1 MSYPSRRRH
10 RSEFFSKVQ
19 DPGKDLF
26 AYLFLVMLI
35 FSFVI
40 LITYEQ
46 KVRKQTIQES
56 PKEVSQGKS
65 SLVTLKNKE
74 RGKLIRRDGKIY
86 LLFGE
91 KTYRPDKDVSLLE
104 GSGIIKKIQKE
115 GKETRV
121 IYIEE
126 DPQSRIYLK
135 EYLEAFAALCDQ
147 GIDIAF
153 ARKVK

>member
-1 MSYPSRRRH
+1 MGRYGRRGKRG
-10 RSEFFSKVQ
+10 EFFSQVQ

-40 LITYEQ
+40 LLTYEQ
-46 KVRKQTIQES
+46 KVRKKTLQES

-65 SLVTLKNKE
+65 SLVTLKNE
-74 RGKLIRRDGKIY
+74 EIGKLVKQDGTIYLQFGETSYRPDTDVALLEESGILKRIQRDGKEAQM
-86 LLFGE
+86 L
-91 KTYRPDKDVSLLE
+91 
-104 GSGIIKKIQKE
+104 
-115 GKETRV
+115 
-121 IYIEE
+121 YIEE

-135 EYLEAFAALCDQ
+135 EYLETFAALSDQ

-153 ARKVK
+153 AKKIR

>member
-1 MSYPSRRRH
+1 MSYRSRRGR
-10 RSEFFSKVQ
+10 RGEFFSQVQ

-40 LITYEQ
+40 LLTYEQ
-46 KVRKQTIQES
+46 KVRRQAIQES
-56 PKEVSQGKS
+56 PKEVSQGRS

-74 RGKLIRRDGKIY
+74 IGKLIKRDGNIY

-91 KTYRPDKDVSLLE
+91 KSYQPDKDIASLE
-104 GSGIIKKIQKE
+104 KAGIIKKIQKE
-115 GKETRV
+115 GKDTKV
-121 IYIEE
+121 LYIEE
-126 DPQSRIYLK
+126 EPQSRIYLR
-135 EYLEAFAALCDQ
+135 EYLETFATLSDQ

>member
-1 MSYPSRRRH
+1 MSYRGRRRH
-10 RSEFFSKVQ
+10 RSEFFSQVQ

-46 KVRKQTIQES
+46 KVRKLVIEES
-56 PKEVSQGKS
+56 PREVSQGRS

-74 RGKLIRRDGKIY
+74 IGRLVKRNGKIY

-91 KTYRPDKDVSLLE
+91 KSYRPDTDLNLLE
-104 GSGIIKKIQKE
+104 KLGIIKKIQKE
-115 GKETRV
+115 GKESRV
-121 IYIEE
+121 LYIAEE
-126 DPQSRIYLK
+126 PQSRIYLN
-135 EYLEAFAALCDQ
+135 EYLETFAALSDQ

-153 ARKVK
+153 ARKVR

>member
-1 MSYPSRRRH
+1 MSYRGRRRH
-10 RSEFFSKVQ
+10 RSEFFSQIQ

-40 LITYEQ
+40 LITYEE
-46 KVRKQTIQES
+46 KVRRQTIQES

-74 RGKLIRRDGKIY
+74 IGKLIKRDGRIY

-91 KTYRPDKDVSLLE
+91 KSYQPDKDIASLE
-104 GSGIIKKIQKE
+104 KAGIIKKIQKE
-115 GKETRV
+115 GKETSV
-121 IYIEE
+121 LYIEE

-135 EYLEAFAALCDQ
+135 EYLETFAALSDQ

>member
-1 MSYPSRRRH
+1 MARYGRRSRRG
-10 RSEFFSKVQ
+10 EFFSQVQ

-40 LITYEQ
+40 LLTYEQ
-46 KVRKQTIQES
+46 KVRRQTIQKS
-56 PKEVSQGKS
+56 PEEVSQGRS

-74 RGKLIRRDGKIY
+74 IGKLIKRDGIIY

-91 KTYRPDKDVSLLE
+91 KSYRPDTDIASLE
-104 GSGIIKKIQKE
+104 KE
-115 GKETRV
+115 GILKTIQRDGKEAKML
-121 IYIEE
+121 YIEE
-126 DPQSRIYLK
+126 EPQSRIYLK
-135 EYLEAFAALCDQ
+135 EYLETFAALSDQ